1 MICIRVKFICI
12 IPTQFNDDLRGIPMK
27 FKRTLLASSLLLAGA
42 VQAATPTNEEIWA
55 LLQEMKGQMA
65 DVQQQNQQL
74 KAENETLKN
83 KVEATEQVALEAN
96 ETAEA
101 VAVATEEA
109 AKSAKLLSDK
119 TTIGGYGELHYNNLD
134 GKDGASD
141 KKEVDFHRFV
151 LFFGHEFRDDL
162 RFFSE
167 LELEH
172 ALTKDTDDGS
182 NSGEVELEQAYIEYD
197 INEQHR
203 VKGGLFLPPVGILN
217 ETHEP
222 ATFYG
227 TERNSVEKNIIPAT
241 WWEAGVMFSGEIAEG
256 FSYDVAATS
265 GLNTNSG
272 DKYAVRKGRQKVSE
286 AEAEDYAYTGRI
298 KWTGIPGLELAASV
312 QYQEDITQSNDST
325 AGSATLFETH
335 AVFERGKFGLRAL
348 YATWDL
354 DGDGPESIGADE
366 QTGWYVEPSYRIS
379 KNFGIFTRYS
389 EWDNQAGNSSD
400 SEYEQID
407 LGVNWWPHQ
416 DVVVKVD
423 YQDQDA
429 PDGKERDG
437 YNVGLGYQF

>member
-1 MICIRVKFICI
+1 
-12 IPTQFNDDLRGIPMK
+12 MK
-27 FKRTLLASSLLLAGA
+27 FKRTLLVGSLMLAGA
-42 VQAATPTNEEIWA
+42 VHAAAPTNEEIWA

-65 DVQQQNQQL
+65 EVQQQNQEL
-74 KAENETLKN
+74 KAENVELKN
-83 KVEATEQVALEAN
+83 KVEATEQVALEAS
-96 ETAEA
+96 EAAEA

-109 AKSAKLLSDK
+109 VKSATLLSDK

-134 GKDGASD
+134 GKNGASD

-151 LFFGHEFRDDL
+151 LFFGHEFNDDL

-172 ALTKDTDDGS
+172 SLSGDDKE
-182 NSGEVELEQAYIEYD
+182 GEVELEQAYIEYD
-197 INEQHR
+197 INDQHR
-203 VKGGLFLPPVGILN
+203 VKGGLFLTPVGIIN

-222 ATFYG
+222 PTFYG
-227 TERNSVEKNIIPAT
+227 TERNPVEKNIIPST
-241 WWEAGVMFSGEIAEG
+241 WWEAGVMFSGDIAEG

-265 GLNTNSG
+265 GLNTSSG
-272 DKYAVRKGRQKVSE
+272 SSYKVRSGRQKASK
-286 AEAEDYAYTGRI
+286 AEAEDFAYTGRI
-298 KWTGIPGLELAASV
+298 KWTGIPGLELAATV

-335 AVFERGKFGLRAL
+335 AVFERGNFGLRAL

-354 DGDGPESIGADE
+354 DGNGPKSIGADE
-366 QTGWYVEPSYRIS
+366 QTGWYIEPSYQLS
-379 KNFGIFTRYS
+379 QHFGVFVRYN
-389 EWDNQAGNSSD
+389 EWDNAAGSSSD
-400 SEYEQID
+400 TEYEQID

-429 PDGKERDG
+429 PAGKEQDG
-437 YNVGLGYQF
+437 FNVGLGYQF